1 MTSLFLEAYGSP
13 REEAMPNWMREE
25 RYMYCDN
32 SAVTTLVSKT
42 SFLQRLLQFFH
53 NISLKNCC

>member
-42 SFLQRLLQFFH
+42 SFLPRLIHFF
-53 NISLKNCC
+53 S

>member
-1 MTSLFLEAYGSP
+1 MTSLFLEAYSNP

-42 SFLQRLLQFFH
+42 SFLQRLLQFF
-53 NISLKNCC
+53 S